1 MNTCAHRLI
10 WIVCLF
16 TVCQGAAIN
25 VGRSGAGVNRFI
37 PDLQDGGVDIRAESG
52 NHRVRV

>member
-16 TVCQGAAIN
+16 KICQGAAID
-25 VGRSGAGVNRFI
+25 VGRSEAGVHRFI
-37 PDLQDGGVDIRAESG
+37 PDLQDGGVGVRAESG
-52 NHRVRV
+52 NHGVGV

>member
-16 TVCQGAAIN
+16 KICQGAAID
-25 VGRSGAGVNRFI
+25 VGRSEAGVHRFI

-52 NHRVRV
+52 NHGVGV